1 MLQPQPL
8 AKILGLYLDPNA
20 FDVKELSDNLR
31 ENRIPEEEAKLFR
44 EQLAE
49 AILNHT
55 LTPKFYKDI
64 TGDNE
69 YNSPEELEAW
79 LRELW
84 QELYPDAPIAL
95 TSFPE

>member
-1 MLQPQPL
+1 MLSKEPL
-8 AKILGLYLDPNA
+8 TKIFSLYLDVNA
-20 FDVKELSDNLR
+20 FDVKQLSEDLR
-31 ENRIPEEEAKLFR
+31 ENRIPPEEAKLFR

-55 LTPKFYKDI
+55 LTPKAYKDI

-79 LRELW
+79 LRDLW
-84 QELYPDAPIAL
+84 QELYPDEPIAL
-95 TSFPE
+95 TSQP